1 MNDRKYNF
9 IDLFAGAGGLSEG
22 FISQGDYVPVAHV
35 EMNRY
40 ASETLKTRACYYY
53 LDENNMLDI
62 YHDYLTGQINRDQL
76 YASVPDGLLD
86 TIINKEI
93 SSSNINEI
101 FGTIDEIVN
110 THALGEIDLIIGG
123 PPCQA
128 YSLMGRAVDAKNM
141 QKDPRNYL
149 YKQYIKF
156 LNHYRPKA
164 FVFENVPGIVT
175 AGKGER
181 FKRIIGA
188 FRTAGYNVEYNI
200 LDAYDYGVLQQRRR
214 MIIFGWRNDLQYHY
228 PFPPIVHYDVTVNTL
243 FRDLAPLT
251 PGEERNRYTPGR
263 TSRYLRET
271 WNKKTR

>member
-1 MNDRKYNF
+1 M
-9 IDLFAGAGGLSEG
+9 SEG

-200 LDAYDYGVLQQRRR
+200 LDAYECFLLGKHTVERVCSGLSPLRRDR
-214 MIIFGWRNDLQYHY
+214 LWC
-228 PFPPIVHYDVTVNTL
+228 
-243 FRDLAPLT
+243 
-251 PGEERNRYTPGR
+251 
-263 TSRYLRET
+263 
-271 WNKKTR
+271 

>member
-228 PFPPIVHYDVTVNTL
+228 PFPPIV
-243 FRDLAPLT
+243 PL
-251 PGEERNRYTPGR
+251 RCNCKYFI
-263 TSRYLRET
+263 
-271 WNKKTR
+271 